1 MTNGGHKASYRMQT
15 SLVGLLAE
23 IWKKIEQ
30 DPTLLQFFFNTQQ
43 QHSSSPKSI
52 SPKSI
57 SKSLDKSSSSPSLS
71 PKIQV
76 KTKVKT
82 KVKQSPTSARR
93 PKLLLFTALIPFMQ
107 LHSRRT
113 GLKSRDA
120 ILSALALR
128 DASLFDF
135 IAHQTLFCRR
145 LAEGLGKY
153 SKRRRSNVA
162 VIIVRI
168 IFISSFLFYYLLLN
182 HSFPTNP
189 NKITNCFQLI
199 LSIVTLQ
206 LHLLNAF
213 VYFDF

>member
-57 SKSLDKSSSSPSLS
+57 SKSLDKSSSPSLS
-71 PKIQV
+71 PKIQ
-76 KTKVKT
+76 VKT

-145 LAEGLGKY
+145 LAEGLGKTRKFSIY
-153 SKRRRSNVA
+153 FVVGWCCL
-162 VIIVRI
+162 VI
-168 IFISSFLFYYLLLN
+168 SFFFY
-182 HSFPTNP
+182 F
-189 NKITNCFQLI
+189 
-199 LSIVTLQ
+199 LSILFLSINFFFFFY
-206 LHLLNAF
+206 LH
-213 VYFDF
+213 

>member
-1 MTNGGHKASYRMQT
+1 MQT

-57 SKSLDKSSSSPSLS
+57 SKSFDKSSSSSLS
-71 PKIQV
+71 PKIQ
-76 KTKVKT
+76 VKT

-145 LAEGLGKY
+145 LAEGKY

-162 VIIVRI
+162 VIHVRI
-168 IFISSFLFYYLLLN
+168 IFTSSILFYCLLLN
-182 HSFPTNP
+182 HSFQTNP
-189 NKITNCFQLI
+189 NSVTNCFQLFSLSLFTTITNYICSMRSSI
-199 LSIVTLQ
+199 LIFETGTY
-206 LHLLNAF
+206 LN
-213 VYFDF
+213 VKSL